1 MKKFLIFFIIL
12 PLILLTEKYFSPSL
26 YLQMLI
32 WPLITAFSSLWL
44 LPRVKGAF
52 IGVQIFL
59 DDKSRKT

>member
-1 MKKFLIFFIIL
+1 
-12 PLILLTEKYFSPSL
+12 
-26 YLQMLI
+26 MLI
-32 WPLITAFSSLWL
+32 WPLITVFSSLWL